1 MTGIDVN
8 VLVRQA
14 RRKTLSP
21 QDRLSD
27 IPDRLFAAGRL
38 GQKSGAGYYRYEGR
52 QKFPDPAAL
61 EIIAEISRERGITRR
76 SFTDEEIR
84 DRLFFPIV
92 NEGAKELEDGT
103 ALRAGDIDVV
113 WINGYGFPAWR
124 GGPMF
129 WGELSG
135 LSRIRDLA
143 VRLADENG
151 PRWAPSALLSAL
163 ARDGRGWDDVPVSAA
178 ALADAG

>member
-1 MTGIDVN
+1 
-8 VLVRQA
+8 
-14 RRKTLSP
+14 
-21 QDRLSD
+21 
-27 IPDRLFAAGRL
+27 
-38 GQKSGAGYYRYEGR
+38 
-52 QKFPDPAAL
+52 
-61 EIIAEISRERGITRR
+61 
-76 SFTDEEIR
+76 
-84 DRLFFPIV
+84 
-92 NEGAKELEDGT
+92 
-103 ALRAGDIDVV
+103 
-113 WINGYGFPAWR
+113 
-124 GGPMF
+124 MF